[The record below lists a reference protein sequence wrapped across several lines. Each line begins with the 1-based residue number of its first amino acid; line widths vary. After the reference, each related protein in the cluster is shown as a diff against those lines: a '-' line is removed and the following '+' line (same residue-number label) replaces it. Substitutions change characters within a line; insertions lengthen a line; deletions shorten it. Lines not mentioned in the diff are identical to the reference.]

1 MRMYVSG
8 LLYLK
13 AVVDR
18 GRYRAMKA
26 NRRAF
31 QRAMTKVRKAAQS
44 CPFHHASQPSIDI
57 EGERANT
64 MMSMSGKINST

>member
-1 MRMYVSG
+1 MRMYVTGS
-8 LLYLK
+8 LYLK
-13 AVVDR
+13 AVVNR
-18 GRYRAMKA
+18 EHNRAMKA

-31 QRAMTKVRKAAQS
+31 RRAMTKMRKSAQS